1 MPIFVPVLVSPLPV
15 LLEMSDEK
23 GNQVQI
29 LNRPAAVS
37 PSKIFEYSQ
46 ATVRPADGKAFKEG

>member
-1 MPIFVPVLVSPLPV
+1 
-15 LLEMSDEK
+15 MSDEK